1 MKRNHVTLRA
11 ALALTVLGTVFF
23 TSGCT
28 SDNIKQLD
36 REVEITSAVGIGVTD
51 GEYTEIYESHGGFH
65 GDGVTYSKVQFSDD
79 SALKD
84 IKKSEHWKELPLSD
98 NVAALLYG
106 VTMEEDGA
114 VESIGP
120 YITNDDG
127 NALAPKVENGYYFFM
142 DRQTDEDEDIY
153 DDSSVLGRSSYN
165 FTVAVYDTDTDTMH
179 YFKLDT

>member
-1 MKRNHVTLRA
+1 
-11 ALALTVLGTVFF
+11 
-23 TSGCT
+23 
-28 SDNIKQLD
+28 
-36 REVEITSAVGIGVTD
+36 
-51 GEYTEIYESHGGFH
+51 
-65 GDGVTYSKVQFSDD
+65 
-79 SALKD
+79 
-84 IKKSEHWKELPLSD
+84 
-98 NVAALLYG
+98 
-106 VTMEEDGA
+106 MEEDGA